1 MELAPRKFCP
11 CGFLWC
17 MRLEG
22 TWRNM
27 AWFARMGHQSQ
38 EVLRAATVGPR
49 RPGLGAEFFFIC
61 HNCHFH
67 TIYEGPPPP
76 EGGWRPYTHTPL
88 RAVTTLPCRFRPL

>member
-1 MELAPRKFCP
+1 VDLAPRKFCP

-38 EVLRAATVGPR
+38 EVLRAATVA
-49 RPGLGAEFFFIC
+49 LKFFFIC
-61 HNCHFH
+61 HNCHFY
-67 TIYEGPPPP
+67 TIYLTSREIQ
-76 EGGWRPYTHTPL
+76 L
-88 RAVTTLPCRFRPL
+88 